1 MVASY
6 VRTRGSSTEINV
18 SFCLRN
24 STNTVDIEA
33 HYVLNVFRTIPEI
46 PKDDFEF
53 IFKKLDVAP
62 DSKLP
67 IFEAC
72 PSFYHSPAS
81 GKLRDFVRG
90 AMFEYIIV
98 FILLVNLV
106 AVIVETTLDMQN
118 NSAQTFW
125 QKVEIAFGWL
135 YVIEMALKVY
145 TYGFGNYWRDGQNRF
160 DFIITWVIVIEEMT
174 TLADLD
180 GLNFMSNGNWI
191 HYLLIAR
198 MLRFIRLVIH
208 IEQCRAFVATFLSLM
223 YSLLPY
229 SGTIFCVLCIYCSL
243 GLQIFGGIVNT
254 GNPNLNQTDLARYD
268 YLLFNFND
276 YPTGM
281 VTVFNLLVMGIWPPV
296 MQSYKELTG
305 TSWTYVYFFS
315 FYLIVVLWLLNL
327 VIVFV
332 LEAFRLFLC
341 RKKEESSDILLA
353 LRIGDRN

>member
-1 MVASY
+1 MVVPLA
-6 VRTRGSSTEINV
+6 
-18 SFCLRN
+18 
-24 STNTVDIEA
+24 VDIEA

-90 AMFEYIIV
+90 AMFECIIV

-125 QKVEIAFGWL
+125 QKVEIAF
-135 YVIEMALKVY
+135 
-145 TYGFGNYWRDGQNRF
+145 D
-160 DFIITWVIVIEEMT
+160 IEEMT

-180 GLNFMSNGNWI
+180 GLNFMSNGN
-191 HYLLIAR
+191 
-198 MLRFIRLVIH
+198 
-208 IEQCRAFVATFLSLM
+208 C
-223 YSLLPY
+223 
-229 SGTIFCVLCIYCSL
+229 
-243 GLQIFGGIVNT
+243 
-254 GNPNLNQTDLARYD
+254 

-281 VTVFNLLVMGIWPPV
+281 VTVFNLLVMGIWAPV
-296 MQSYKELTG
+296 MQEEGREQRHTVG
-305 TSWTYVYFFS
+305 YV
-315 FYLIVVLWLLNL
+315 
-327 VIVFV
+327 
-332 LEAFRLFLC
+332 
-341 RKKEESSDILLA
+341 
-353 LRIGDRN
+353 